1 MHMWPCMHPKG
12 TYKAFLCTQTPHDAC
27 GSPSQ
32 FFYSIETGPVHSI
45 FLSNYHDYTTGS
57 DQARRRIPQPSRK
70 CGHARWLLVQW
81 LLLDTH
87 ALAVDSAYGLLIVAN
102 YRLWNQSQISRNLC
116 TLSPL

>member
-57 DQARRRIPQPSRK
+57 DQARRRIPQPFPWQQLCSVVCIAVVMRASPCACCCMVHGLAGCHDLK
-70 CGHARWLLVQW
+70 
-81 LLLDTH
+81 
-87 ALAVDSAYGLLIVAN
+87 ALQVGYVWHFS
-102 YRLWNQSQISRNLC
+102 
-116 TLSPL
+116 